1 MLKRSLKLLLKL
13 PLIDFALRKHKKV
26 ESFVSGLLQSTVI
39 HNYMLFMFF
48 SLLAKNN
55 LSPLFVSVVIVV
67 VDFKREISCYLNS
80 FILIQE
86 EFLYYSCKHFV
97 LHYSI

>member
-1 MLKRSLKLLLKL
+1 MLLKL

-26 ESFVSGLLQSTVI
+26 ESFVSGLLQSSTVI
-39 HNYMLFMFF
+39 RNYMLLKFY

-55 LSPLFVSVVIVV
+55 LSPLFVFAIVL
-67 VDFKREISCYLNS
+67 VDFKREISCYLNY

-86 EFLYYSCKHFV
+86 EFLYYSCIHFM